1 MMWTMIL
8 IATSLTYPN
17 DDPAG
22 IARLQFDT
30 QEQCEQVLS
39 TLEYTLDLGI
49 FVDEKD
55 WVITGQCDEFERQDN
70 NSNTFQK

>member
-1 MMWTMIL
+1 MWIMIL
-8 IATSLTYPN
+8 VAVSLSSPK

-22 IARLQFDT
+22 IAKLKFDT
-30 QEQCEQVLS
+30 QEQCEHVLS

-55 WVITGQCDEFERQDN
+55 WVIKGRCE
-70 NSNTFQK
+70 KY